1 MKVPLCLAF
10 RGGGQLN
17 VVEEKEARME
27 KPGEVQNKRLE
38 YLFEMELQFQQGMVP
53 IASSEGRGGEYIG
66 SGDGTVKGPRIS
78 GTVRWDLF
86 EEQEEALCRSN
97 LTGVI
102 ETDDR
107 AQIQFDSRGF
117 FIKPDKSNPNKWITS
132 AAVYLHTA
140 DQRYKWLNARL
151 AVWVGEFDMEAL
163 RHHYQAYV
171 QVIE

>member
-1 MKVPLCLAF
+1 V
-10 RGGGQLN
+10 
-17 VVEEKEARME
+17 E
-27 KPGEVQNKRLE
+27 KPGAVQSKRLE
-38 YLFEMELQFQQGMVP
+38 HMFEVELQFRQE
-53 IASSEGRGGEYIG
+53 IARVTVSDGKGGEYIG
-66 SGDGTVKGPRIS
+66 SGDGTVKGPKIH

-97 LTGVI
+97 LAGVI
-102 ETDDR
+102 ETNDG

-132 AAVYLHTA
+132 ASVYLHTA
-140 DQRYKWLNARL
+140 DQRYEWLNTRL
-151 AVWVGEFDMEAL
+151 AVWVGEFDMETL